1 MTTVQTEV
9 RLPNGEYIER
19 HEDLSVKVLGGAVSL
34 ARTWSNGRWYLN
46 PAWASLRFVRDPLD
60 GSVKAVDRAG
70 SLYIRQG
77 DLYVFDG
84 ILGSRR
90 FLQQTA
96 NGWRWRD
103 DTGNWIDYDSAG
115 RPTAYGDH
123 NDAIVRF
130 VLDGEGRRAEVRD
143 HNDQLVVGFTYQDGR
158 LTEARDRSGRIVRY
172 AYEGDRLATVTD
184 AAGQVWRYEYDA
196 QGQLIGRTDPLGG
209 KMQIFYVIPAPA
221 GSFALDGDRA
231 RATETETGVQQTGLP
246 KHDIKIAR
254 VGQITDEAG
263 RVTRYQYAYNRLT
276 RQYTITTLPPGG
288 PNTVARYDYDGR
300 LLERTVGGERQRLL
314 IRDGDRIESVTD
326 ARGLITRTEYD
337 ADRRPLVITRPDGS
351 SRSLSRRRAARSRNR
366 RRSPGSPG

>member
-60 GSVKAVDRAG
+60 GSVKVVDRAG

-115 RPTAYGDH
+115 RPTAYGDR

-209 KMQIFYVIPAPA
+209 KCKSSTSFRHRQGRSRWMVTGRAPPKPKPASNRPVC
-221 GSFALDGDRA
+221 RN
-231 RATETETGVQQTGLP
+231 AT
-246 KHDIKIAR
+246 
-254 VGQITDEAG
+254 
-263 RVTRYQYAYNRLT
+263 
-276 RQYTITTLPPGG
+276 
-288 PNTVARYDYDGR
+288 
-300 LLERTVGGERQRLL
+300 
-314 IRDGDRIESVTD
+314 
-326 ARGLITRTEYD
+326 
-337 ADRRPLVITRPDGS
+337 
-351 SRSLSRRRAARSRNR
+351 SRSHASARSPTKRAA
-366 RRSPGSPG
+366 